1 MSVWFITGTSRGFG
15 AALTAEALRQGHQV
29 VATAR
34 DPKVVAEA
42 HPDAG
47 DRLLAVPLDVT
58 DQHQAT
64 EAVRAAVE
72 RFGRID
78 VLVNNAGAGLFGAVE
93 ESSDDD
99 VRAQYELNVFG
110 QLRVIRAVAPVMR
123 AQRAGQI
130 LNISSLLAVSPLH
143 GFGVYSST
151 KAALTSLSDALRLEL
166 APFGV
171 SVTAVELG
179 LFRTDFS
186 DERSLRVVGDRLAAY
201 ADGPVAQMWQGVRQI
216 NHNQPGDPVRAA
228 SVLVD
233 VVGSGRAPDRLPLGR
248 DTVARIE
255 ESVDRLRTEL
265 AEWRELAG
273 STDHPEVPID

>member
-15 AALTAEALRQGHQV
+15 AALTAEALRRGHQV

-34 DPKVVAEA
+34 NPKVVAEA

-58 DQHQAT
+58 DQHQAAD
-64 EAVRAAVE
+64 AVRAAVE

-93 ESSDDD
+93 ESSDDE
-99 VRAQYELNVFG
+99 VRAQYELNVLG

-123 AQRAGQI
+123 GQRAGQI
-130 LNISSLLAVSPLH
+130 LNISSLFAVGALH

-151 KAALTSLSDALRLEL
+151 KAAMTSLSEALRAEL
-166 APFGV
+166 APFEV

-186 DERSLRVVGDRLAAY
+186 DESSLRVAGDRLAAY
-201 ADGPVAQMWQGVRQI
+201 GDGPVAQMWQAVRQV
-216 NHNQPGDPVRAA
+216 NHHQPGDPARAA

-233 VVGSGRAPDRLPLGR
+233 LVGSGRAPARLPLGR

-255 ESVDRLRTEL
+255 ERIEELRAEL

-273 STDHPEVPID
+273 STDHPEVPLD